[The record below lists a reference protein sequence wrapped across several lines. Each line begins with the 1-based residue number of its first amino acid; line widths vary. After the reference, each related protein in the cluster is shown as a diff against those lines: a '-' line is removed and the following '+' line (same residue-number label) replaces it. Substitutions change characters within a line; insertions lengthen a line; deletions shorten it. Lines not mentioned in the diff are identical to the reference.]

1 MPSKNFTIE
10 NISCE
15 HCVKNI
21 KNELNDLEG
30 IISVEIDQE
39 SKQVEVSWQEP
50 LTWEEIKNLL
60 EEINYPST
68 P

>member
-1 MPSKNFTIE
+1 MPSKTFTIE

-60 EEINYPST
+60 EEISYPPT